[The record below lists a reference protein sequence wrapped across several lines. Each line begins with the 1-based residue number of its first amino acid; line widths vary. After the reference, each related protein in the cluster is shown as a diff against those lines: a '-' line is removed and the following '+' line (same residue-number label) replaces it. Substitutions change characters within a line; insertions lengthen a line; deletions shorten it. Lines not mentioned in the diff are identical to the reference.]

1 MTDEDRSASHAMTVM
16 MIALAG
22 GAATIDLLVPAD
34 EHVAITLTLREWIAL
49 VGTMEASFK
58 AMQQLPKVADDPLF
72 QKALAAFRV
81 LEAKL
86 SIANEAASA
95 RRMSEGNHP

>member
-16 MIALAG
+16 MIAL
-22 GAATIDLLVPAD
+22 
-34 EHVAITLTLREWIAL
+34 
-49 VGTMEASFK
+49 VGMMEESFK